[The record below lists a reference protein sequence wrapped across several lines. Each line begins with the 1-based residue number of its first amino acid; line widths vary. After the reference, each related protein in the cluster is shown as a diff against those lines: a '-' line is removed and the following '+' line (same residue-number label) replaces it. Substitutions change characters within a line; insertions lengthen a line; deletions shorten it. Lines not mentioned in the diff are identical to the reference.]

1 MDRRG
6 AISRMMSSGMLPAM
20 PGSGGHFAGDLSESS
35 RSRGSASRS
44 TRPNLPGAVWT
55 ELRRRGTDE
64 FEKKFMKLRLEC
76 FSRAMRAGEEMDMPQ
91 ELGNMRDKT
100 V

>member
-1 MDRRG
+1 
-6 AISRMMSSGMLPAM
+6 
-20 PGSGGHFAGDLSESS
+20 
-35 RSRGSASRS
+35 
-44 TRPNLPGAVWT
+44 
-55 ELRRRGTDE
+55 
-64 FEKKFMKLRLEC
+64 MKLRLEC